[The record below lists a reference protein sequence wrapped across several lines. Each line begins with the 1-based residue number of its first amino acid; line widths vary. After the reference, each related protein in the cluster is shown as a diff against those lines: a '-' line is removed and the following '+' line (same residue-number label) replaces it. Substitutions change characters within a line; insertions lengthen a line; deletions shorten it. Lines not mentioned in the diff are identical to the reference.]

1 MSVAGNIPR
10 IHYLKNFHCVSNVIY
25 CRCLRGISHQD
36 IPNRDRRLIES
47 CFAFPMK
54 RRHTNDIQIVAD
66 DFLQGEGLIIRM
78 PKRERDRLPPA

>member
-25 CRCLRGISHQD
+25 RRRLRGISHQD

-47 CFAFPMK
+47 RSSFLMK
-54 RRHTNDIQIVAD
+54 WRHTNDIQIVTD
-66 DFLQGEGLIIRM
+66 GFLQGEGLIVRM
-78 PKRERDRLPPA
+78 QKGESDRLPPA